1 MPCPGLSHHEGMTTV
16 TTVTTD
22 AVAAVEQL
30 RDDRD
35 RLLGLLADVL
45 AGHVQTSRDD
55 VALVQVP
62 AEVLAEIRA
71 ALETRCATCDGL
83 MWRPGPC
90 DSCSWDQLD
99 ARLGGLTPA
108 RTGHI

>member
-1 MPCPGLSHHEGMTTV
+1 MPRTQTLLRPPDELNRPGGQPRRWMTCFTAWLTSSTNVDAVSRAAHREGM

-22 AVAAVEQL
+22 AVAAVQQL

-71 ALETRCATCDGL
+71 ALETAVR
-83 MWRPGPC
+83 
-90 DSCSWDQLD
+90 
-99 ARLGGLTPA
+99 
-108 RTGHI
+108 